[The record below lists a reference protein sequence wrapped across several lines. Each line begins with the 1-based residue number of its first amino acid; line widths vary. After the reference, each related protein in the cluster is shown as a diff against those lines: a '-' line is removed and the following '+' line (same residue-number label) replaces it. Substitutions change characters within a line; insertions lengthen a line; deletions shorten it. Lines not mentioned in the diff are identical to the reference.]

1 MKNYRFNFL
10 QSFMLIALLSI
21 STLLSAQFSL
31 SGEFRPRAEYRHGF
45 KTMALPD
52 AEAAFQISQRTR
64 LNVGYTLDN
73 MKFGLSIQDVR
84 LWGETPQL
92 TSVSNRLMI
101 HQAWAEY
108 GFNSH
113 FSAKVGRQELV
124 YDDARIFGNVDW
136 AQQARA
142 HDLLLLKYE
151 SSFKLHAGLAFN
163 QQSDQLFTTVYDMT
177 SNYKSMQFLWFNKKF
192 DKLSLSF
199 LALNNGMEFK
209 YAEDGKDKFK
219 SVFSQ
224 TIGTHLYYKTDKT
237 TLYGNIY
244 FSTGKDA
251 ADRDLQAYNLMA
263 GADYKLNNAWG
274 VGAGY
279 ELLSGTSQKEKA
291 ANANYTNNSFN
302 PFYGTNHKFNGFM
315 DYFYVGKHINNVGLS
330 DVFVNL
336 NYKYK
341 KASYQLTTHFFAAA
355 ADVLKP
361 EQLVETMS
369 NGFGTEVDL
378 SMTYKLNDIASLS
391 AGYSQMFGTETLAVV
406 SGGNHKENSNWA
418 WLMLS
423 FKPVFFK

>member
-1 MKNYRFNFL
+1 MKTYNFRYL
-10 QSFMLIALLSI
+10 KGLLSVALLLVG
-21 STLLSAQFSL
+21 TLASAQFSL
-31 SGEFRPRAEYRHGF
+31 TGEFRPRAEYRHGF
-45 KTMALPD
+45 KKMSGPD

-64 LNVGYTLDN
+64 LNVGYAYEN
-73 MKFGLSIQDVR
+73 MKFGITLQDVR

-92 TSVSNRLMI
+92 TAVSNRLMI

-108 GFNSH
+108 GFTQN
-113 FSAKVGRQELV
+113 FSAKIGRQELV

-142 HDLLLLKYE
+142 HDLLLFKYE
-151 SSFKLHAGLAFN
+151 NSFKLHAGLAFN
-163 QQSDQLFTTVYDMT
+163 QQNDQLFTTVYDMT
-177 SNYKSMQFLWFNKKF
+177 SNYKSMQFLWFNKKI
-192 DKLSLSF
+192 DKLSISL
-199 LALNNGMEFK
+199 LALNHGMEFK
-209 YAEDGKDKFK
+209 YTENGKDEYK

-224 TIGTHLYYKTDKT
+224 TFGTHLNYKTEKA
-237 TLYGNIY
+237 TLYGNAY
-244 FSTGKDA
+244 FSAGKDG

-263 GADYKLNNAWG
+263 GADFKLNNAWG
-274 VGAGY
+274 IGAGY

-291 ANANYTNNSFN
+291 TNPKYTNNSFN

-315 DYFYVGKHINNVGLS
+315 DYFYVGNHINNVGLS

-341 KASYQLTTHFFAAA
+341 KASYQLTTHFFGAA

-361 EQLVETMS
+361 MQLVETMS
-369 NGFGTEVDL
+369 KGFGTELDL

-406 SGGNHKENSNWA
+406 SGGNHNETSNWV

-423 FKPVFFK
+423 FKPMFFK